1 MKIIGVTGGIGSG
14 KSTVSSMFRQ
24 FGAEIIDADEISRNV
39 AKKTG
44 SAFFEVV
51 ENFGLEILLENGE
64 IDRKKLGQIV
74 FSDKNKLVVL
84 NEIIHKYVFCEMEK
98 RIKESKAEI
107 IILDVPL
114 LFSNDF
120 KIKYDYSVGVTASV
134 PERIKRVK
142 IRDGLTEEEILS
154 RMNNQI
160 SDKELEEKADF
171 VIENNDYDKTLK
183 SVEQILK
190 IVKG

>member
-107 IILDVPL
+107 IILDEFGYVPYDRTGSQL
-114 LFSNDF
+114 LF
-120 KIKYDYSVGVTASV
+120 DYLSEIQKSLNSKMFVASKV
-134 PERIKRVK
+134 LGK
-142 IRDGLTEEEILS
+142 
-154 RMNNQI
+154 
-160 SDKELEEKADF
+160 KE
-171 VIENNDYDKTLK
+171 
-183 SVEQILK
+183 
-190 IVKG
+190 